1 LRVLAEEYIIIPR
14 EQYTTE
20 RDRLHCRK
28 HLVAVGTNTKFCSIR
43 SFLKA
48 VRQLFLGP
56 TQVGAAPQG
65 GAMQAIARRNKNNRD
80 GAVAEQTSPLEGG

>member
-1 LRVLAEEYIIIPR
+1 MELAPARGPAAASWECLTSFLNLPFAIAPADLIA
-14 EQYTTE
+14 T
-20 RDRLHCRK
+20 
-28 HLVAVGTNTKFCSIR
+28 IR